1 MTSQASVPASRTS
14 HSAAEGA
21 AARTGLVPDLSDRE
35 AMAALA
41 RDLDAL
47 KKDALAELCPEDL
60 AHFEKLEGWV
70 RGLSALGWATSW
82 MGPNPVS
89 ALGIGVGTYGRWAV
103 IAHHVSHRGLDR
115 VPGRPERYRRS
126 VFARG
131 ARRALDWLDW
141 IHPEDWH
148 LEHDELHHH
157 HTNDI
162 LDPDLVEENL
172 ELIRQAD
179 LPNAVKLAIVAFFAT
194 TWRLTYY
201 APSAYLAAR
210 EVERLRGSG
219 QKVDRTTFH
228 RPGKYYRLFD
238 PRSADGRRF
247 IARNVL
253 PYGLLRF
260 VAAPLCALPL
270 GPGASLS
277 VAANAAMGEA
287 ISNLL
292 AFATIVP
299 SHAGD
304 DTTRFERDPTSRGER
319 YARQILGT
327 VNYTLG
333 DEGFF
338 GDVHDLLHGFLNY
351 QIEHHLFPDLP
362 PRAYRRIAPR
372 VEAICEKHGLPYR
385 KERVDVRV
393 RKTLEV
399 MVGRRSMPREQ
410 RAAGWDVS
418 GAATQG

>member
-1 MTSQASVPASRTS
+1 
-14 HSAAEGA
+14 
-21 AARTGLVPDLSDRE
+21 
-35 AMAALA
+35 
-41 RDLDAL
+41 
-47 KKDALAELCPEDL
+47 
-60 AHFEKLEGWV
+60 
-70 RGLSALGWATSW
+70 

-89 ALGIGVGTYGRWAV
+89 ALAIGVGTYGRWAV
-103 IAHHVSHRGLDR
+103 VAHHVSHRGLDR

-172 ELIRQAD
+172 KLIRQAD
-179 LPNAVKLAIVAFFAT
+179 LPDAVKLAIVGFFAT

-210 EVERLRGSG
+210 EVEQLRASG
-219 QKVDRTTFH
+219 QKVDRSTFR
-228 RPGKYYRLFD
+228 RPEKYYRLFD

-304 DTTRFERDPTSRGER
+304 DTTRFDRDPTSRGER

-333 DEGFF
+333 DEGFV

-362 PRAYRRIAPR
+362 PRAYRRIAPS
-372 VEAICEKHGLPYR
+372 VEAICKKHGLPYR

-399 MVGRRSMPREQ
+399 MIGRHSMPREQ
-410 RAAGWDVS
+410 RA
-418 GAATQG
+418 